1 MPGPAPNL
9 ASYWEKAGLTGLVSR
24 AILRTLQCIFAIIVA
39 VLYGLDLKNATGKD
53 TKTDSSWIYA
63 EFVAGASMVVC
74 IVHLFFT
81 TTKCSWTIL
90 DGVMFILWL
99 ALFGVFASLYLEEEN
114 PEDKVDFVS
123 SQSRM
128 KAAVWVDLMGM
139 LFWLATTIQ
148 GTLRCCARRKKAK
161 MLIQE
166 EDGVEM
172 NGMADRN

>member
-1 MPGPAPNL
+1 MPSPAPNL

-24 AILRTLQCIFAIIVA
+24 AILRTLQCIFAIVVA
-39 VLYGLDLKNATGKD
+39 VLYGLDLKNATE
-53 TKTDSSWIYA
+53 KTPKRTLPGS
-63 EFVAGASMVVC
+63 
-74 IVHLFFT
+74 T
-81 TTKCSWTIL
+81 PN
-90 DGVMFILWL
+90 GVMFILWL
-99 ALFGVFASLYLEEEN
+99 ALFGVFASRYLEEEK
-114 PEDKVDFVS
+114 PEDKADFVS

-139 LFWLATTIQ
+139 LFWLATTVQ

-172 NGMADRN
+172 NDMADRN